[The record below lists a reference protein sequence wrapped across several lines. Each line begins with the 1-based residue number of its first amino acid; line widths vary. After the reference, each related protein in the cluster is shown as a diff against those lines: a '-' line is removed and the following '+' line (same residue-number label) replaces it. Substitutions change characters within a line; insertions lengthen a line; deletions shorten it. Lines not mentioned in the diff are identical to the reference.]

1 MELRV
6 VGVGLGRTGTNSL
19 KLALER
25 LLGAPCHH
33 MLEVFAD
40 ERQFPLWVDAIDGR
54 PEWDAIYDGYA
65 ATVDWPGAAFW
76 RELVAAN
83 PEAVVLL
90 SRRES
95 PEAWWESATRTIFA
109 PFNGEDAPAPPDFR
123 AAALALFDRNGIDP
137 GDREAAIAGYTAHLE
152 AVRAE
157 VPADRLVEWVTGDGW
172 APLCAALGA
181 PVSDEPF
188 PHVNTTDEFRAR
200 RDAREPDA
208 DS

>member
-1 MELRV
+1 MHLQV

-40 ERQFPLWVDAIDGR
+40 ERQFPLWVDAVGGQPD
-54 PEWDAIYDGYA
+54 WDAIYDGYA

-76 RELVAAN
+76 RELVVAN
-83 PEAVVLL
+83 PDAVVLL
-90 SRRES
+90 SRRER
-95 PEAWWESATRTIFA
+95 PDAWWESATRTIFA
-109 PFNGEDAPAPPDFR
+109 PFNGEEAATPPEFR
-123 AAALALFDRNGIDP
+123 AAALALFARNGIDP
-137 GDREAAIAGYTAHLE
+137 GARDVAIAGYEAHLE

-172 APLCAALGA
+172 APLCAALGV
-181 PVSDEPF
+181 PVPDEPF

-200 RDAREPDA
+200 RATPAPDA